1 MKKLIDEYIR
11 LNREYFG
18 KGDRDALL
26 EMKPL
31 EVTLE
36 LVYDYEIIDL
46 IGSLARHCEYQSK
59 DNDLIY
65 KCLEVLGYDI

>member
-1 MKKLIDEYIR
+1 MKKIIDEYIR

-18 KGDRDALL
+18 NGDRDALA

-36 LVYDYEIIDL
+36 LAFDYEIIDL
-46 IGSLARHCEYQSK
+46 ISSLARHCQYQNKS
-59 DNDLIY
+59 DDLIY